1 MISGKLV
8 GICEERGERE
18 RNEMVKG
25 GGGWESD
32 IYLDD
37 KEREKEAQNENGS
50 GREMV
55 RDLSAKWQTE
65 FRLHGHEN

>member
-1 MISGKLV
+1 MVEVWRWVGDCGLISGKLV
-8 GICEERGERE
+8 GICEERGKRE

-25 GGGWESD
+25 GCGWESD

-50 GREMV
+50 ERE
-55 RDLSAKWQTE
+55 RW
-65 FRLHGHEN
+65 